1 MQISPLFPSKD
12 STIILEGAAGS
23 LELLVSPSKITNT
36 GNVSKINN
44 SSTEE
49 IVAIICHPHPLHQ
62 GTMNNKVV
70 YTTHSAF
77 SSLGFNTIRFNFR
90 GVGKSAGVHDHGVG
104 ETEDLITI
112 INWIKA
118 IKPECKLILAGFS
131 FGAFIALKASKVFD
145 CLLLVSIAPAVSNQD
160 YRSMLPVE
168 CPWLILQGEDD
179 EIIPPKMVF
188 DLVDEL
194 LGSSLE
200 HPLKL
205 IKFPNVGHFFHG
217 ALTDL
222 KTEII
227 NYLTTII

>member
-1 MQISPLFPSKD
+1 MQISPFFPTKD
-12 STIILEGAAGS
+12 ATIMLAGAAGL
-23 LELLVSPSKITNT
+23 LELLVSPSKLTNT
-36 GNVSKINN
+36 NNDTLNN
-44 SSTEE
+44 SSSEE

-70 YTTHSAF
+70 YTTHSAL
-77 SSLGFNTIRFNFR
+77 SSLGCHTIRFNFR
-90 GVGKSAGVHDHGVG
+90 GVGKSTGVHDYGNG
-104 ETEDLITI
+104 ETADLITI

-118 IKPECKLILAGFS
+118 LKPECKLILAGFS

-145 CLLLVSIAPAVSNQD
+145 CLTLISIAPAVSNQN
-160 YRSMLPVE
+160 YQQELPLT

-179 EIIPPKMVF
+179 EVIPPKMVF
-188 DLVDEL
+188 DLVNEF
-194 LGSSLE
+194 LE
-200 HPLKL
+200 TKLEYPLKL

-222 KTEII
+222 KAEIT